1 MTSEPSTGSRPE
13 GSSSIRRT
21 RRWLGRLG
29 LLVGGLLV
37 GVLLAE
43 VLARIVSP
51 EGGADLLFNASDG
64 SPPGLY
70 LQDAELLSVPATD
83 FSGEVVG
90 LGRTVSIRTNEHGL
104 RGPPLGPLR
113 GHRWIAVGDSFTMA
127 AQVEEEETFL
137 ALLQAQT
144 GQEVLN
150 AGVDGYSTW
159 QAARRY
165 IRLDREVE
173 SDRLLLVFFLGNDIF
188 ENQTF
193 PERIRGARNIQPG
206 QPVLR
211 APVSGR
217 TLLLLRHSYL
227 HAHWRVWSRRDVVS
241 RGDDPI
247 RDRWRQELGLFH
259 AEGRAAMS
267 RELRETYEALGE
279 LKERV
284 QQRGDRLLVAIAPPA
299 FAVEQERAEERLG
312 QRRREVPQ
320 QRLRA
325 PVGAPVQARHGRV
338 EEEHLALRPQPA
350 APEERVRGHRRGQR
364 REARAGAPPHELPE
378 RHVAVDRPRP
388 QRQRPQQQ
396 HHVAAEHD
404 GRAHEQRHRAPPPP
418 VDPFRQRGRAQR
430 QRERVGQRAAQV
442 EQQVELRA
450 HDGHE
455 ARGLLPAELARHGAL
470 QPPQREP
477 AGRGE
482 ARAHGQ
488 QRPRLGRA
496 LAAVG
501 LAVLAPL
508 APLAPLASGQ
518 MMANDERVTYR

>member
-299 FAVEQERAEERLG
+299 FAVEQERAEETFSM
-312 QRRREVPQ
+312 
-320 QRLRA
+320 
-325 PVGAPVQARHGRV
+325 VGLDPTQAVLDG
-338 EEEHLALRPQPA
+338 P
-350 APEERVRGHRRGQR
+350 
-364 REARAGAPPHELPE
+364 ARAVARVVGDLGLPSC
-378 RHVAVDRPRP
+378 DLQPDL
-388 QRQRPQQQ
+388 
-396 HHVAAEHD
+396 VAAAAA
-404 GRAHEQRHRAPPPP
+404 GQTPY
-418 VDPFRQRGRAQR
+418 FRY
-430 QRERVGQRAAQV
+430 
-442 EQQVELRA
+442 
-450 HDGHE
+450 DGHWT
-455 ARGLLPAELARHGAL
+455 
-470 QPPQREP
+470 P
-477 AGRGE
+477 AGHEVVAQTLSDCIGSLS
-482 ARAHGQ
+482 HLQ
-488 QRPRLGRA
+488 
-496 LAAVG
+496 
-501 LAVLAPL
+501 
-508 APLAPLASGQ
+508 
-518 MMANDERVTYR
+518 